1 MNNYDMVASPGRTYR
16 YYRGKPL
23 FEFGAGLSLT
33 TFSLAASCVK
43 ADPGRARGR
52 GFTCTARV
60 TNTGTM
66 AGDEVVMVFDAL
78 SGPVRKAAAAAGH
91 PVPIKR
97 LVDFGRVSVDPGAA
111 ATITFDIDQA
121 ALGLTTADGSKKPY
135 PGVHNLVFS
144 RGNGADVT
152 VAVELGPSP

>member
-52 GFTCTARV
+52 GSIPKPPCGGLNSKTATWIR
-60 TNTGTM
+60 
-66 AGDEVVMVFDAL
+66 F
-78 SGPVRKAAAAAGH
+78 K
-91 PVPIKR
+91 
-97 LVDFGRVSVDPGAA
+97 
-111 ATITFDIDQA
+111 
-121 ALGLTTADGSKKPY
+121 
-135 PGVHNLVFS
+135 
-144 RGNGADVT
+144 
-152 VAVELGPSP
+152 